1 VVEEG
6 YTEDFRGLFQ
16 SFCYVQVL
24 IRTAQTEAPPPPVAA
39 PDELGAEASG
49 EGKIRLTWKT
59 VEGAGEYKVY
69 SSFNTPNSFTF
80 RAAVKSADYTAS
92 GLQAGA
98 VYYFRVSAV
107 AGGEEGPMSKSA
119 RAQVAASAAVGAPT
133 GLSASA
139 LSPARITVTWN
150 GVSGAALYY
159 IYRTTGANSAGLI
172 VDYTTGTSYT
182 DTGLAGNTTYYY
194 RVSAYKNGAETEKS
208 AAATVTT
215 LLPQPPTGLSVTDVS
230 GNYIGLSWEAS
241 EGAAAYNVYRAS
253 ASGSYTKIA
262 QPAPLAF
269 TDTGLSTGTTY
280 LLPCECRGQRW

>member
-1 VVEEG
+1 
-6 YTEDFRGLFQ
+6 
-16 SFCYVQVL
+16 
-24 IRTAQTEAPPPPVAA
+24 
-39 PDELGAEASG
+39 
-49 EGKIRLTWKT
+49 
-59 VEGAGEYKVY
+59 VY
-69 SSFNTPNSFTF
+69 SSFNTPDSFTF
-80 RAAVKSADYTAS
+80 RAAVKNADYTAS
-92 GLQAGA
+92 GLQSGA

-107 AGGEEGPMSKSA
+107 AGGEKGPMSKSA
-119 RAQVAASAAVGAPT
+119 RAQAAASAAVGAPT

-150 GVSGAALYY
+150 GVSGAVLYY
-159 IYRTTGANSAGLI
+159 IYRTTGANSAGLM
-172 VDYTTGTSYT
+172 VDYTIGTSYT

-262 QPAPLAF
+262 QTATLAF
-269 TDTGLSTGTTY
+269 TDTGLSTGATY
-280 LLPCECRGQRW
+280 YYHVSAVANGGESGYASISATAHTVPSAAPEISSVTAGSGAGAALSGTPRGKTGPGAG